1 MLSITSHQKGVD
13 KGMMRCY
20 FTPTKVLLA
29 TGQVT
34 VAASQDVERAE
45 LCVAGGGV
53 QWGSQHRKPPNV
65 SSVVQY
71 TVTYDPPF
79 LPQGK

>member
-1 MLSITSHQKGVD
+1 MARTHQKMLSITSHQKGMD

-45 LCVAGGGV
+45 LCVVDGGV
-53 QWGSQHRKPPNV
+53 QWAANIESR
-65 SSVVQY
+65 SVC
-71 TVTYDPPF
+71 
-79 LPQGK
+79 PQSFSTQ